1 MTVKPKLIT
10 AYSPMIRAAGVI
22 PLMSGKAM
30 IQP

>member
-22 PLMSGKAM
+22 RLMSGKAM